1 MNEYLA
7 QHYRDSLAKLDTGS
21 LKVPQDEKSVIA
33 YLNGFV
39 SDWTFEITDVQ
50 QLIDDT
56 LCVSVVLYLPKL
68 ILSGMGSSYHQA
80 ICNIL
85 RDITYDCQSV
95 QQDNNKQDLQKSKV
109 TGVLKEL
116 RAKKNASSNNPM
128 PEPTPPVQE
137 QQAVQTNPSGA
148 EDLFGNTLEDMM
160 NSNSSP
166 FTPNAQPTQPEQPVQ
181 QQTSSEPTTVPFFS
195 EKAEEIGKQVAKE
208 LEEEAKPKF
217 IPSPEIINPTNQIY
231 GPSCWTQEQQEKG
244 KAFMKIIGANSE
256 DEFSSWTKRYCQLDF
271 MHFNPA
277 YMDQLI
283 EWVQEM
289 RQHQTY

>member
-7 QHYRDSLAKLDTGS
+7 QHYRGSLAKLDTGS

-56 LCVSVVLYLPKL
+56 LCVSVVLYLPNL

-95 QQDNNKQDLQKSKV
+95 QQNNNKQDLQKSKV

-116 RAKKNASSNNPM
+116 RAKKNALSNNPM

-137 QQAVQTNPSGA
+137 QQSVQTNPSGA

-160 NSNSSP
+160 NSNSSS
-166 FTPNAQPTQPEQPVQ
+166 FTPNVQPT
-181 QQTSSEPTTVPFFS
+181 
-195 EKAEEIGKQVAKE
+195 
-208 LEEEAKPKF
+208 
-217 IPSPEIINPTNQIY
+217 
-231 GPSCWTQEQQEKG
+231 
-244 KAFMKIIGANSE
+244 
-256 DEFSSWTKRYCQLDF
+256 
-271 MHFNPA
+271 
-277 YMDQLI
+277 
-283 EWVQEM
+283 
-289 RQHQTY
+289 